1 MNLVL
6 DRFSS
11 KQTLE
16 CNDGQTM
23 EDPHGERISHPQ
35 PFLVCS
41 ASTAPVAGG
50 TMMRGWLTQKR
61 LVRG

>member
-23 EDPHGERISHPQ
+23 EDPHGERISHPSR
-35 PFLVCS
+35 FLS
-41 ASTAPVAGG
+41 AQHPLLPSLAA
-50 TMMRGWLTQKR
+50 R
-61 LVRG
+61 